1 MDRAAAFLDMLSS
14 SAKMQEHIASILEAK
29 AYEAEKARS
38 WVCTSLHESTFTNC
52 DEIHKTTLLVHDSIV
67 EVIEGI
73 TKMELGLAKNLNI
86 VLGDQEGDSAGGFP
100 DFFGGAGDDA

>member
-1 MDRAAAFLDMLSS
+1 MDRTAAFLDMLN
-14 SAKMQEHIASILEAK
+14 SAARIQEHIAAILEAK

-38 WVCTSLHESTFTNC
+38 WVCTHMQESRFGNC
-52 DEIHKTTLLVHDSIV
+52 DDIHKQSMELHDSIV

-86 VLGDQEGDSAGGFP
+86 IVGGDEGEQTGGFP